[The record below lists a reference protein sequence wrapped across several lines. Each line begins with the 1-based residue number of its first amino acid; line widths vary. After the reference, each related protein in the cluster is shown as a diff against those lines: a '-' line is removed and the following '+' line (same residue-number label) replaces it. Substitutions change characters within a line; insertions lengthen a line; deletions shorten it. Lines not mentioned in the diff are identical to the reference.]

1 WRDLRWLPANATV
14 GLVLVGLPAVSLLL
28 GLAGSAVFA
37 RQFTRSDENLAISA
51 GPGLN
56 GSFQQVEPV
65 SNTLLPLVLAIAF
78 FGVLWLL
85 TKPAMR
91 AYGGLLHWF
100 LAPAHTTRLANRIAE
115 LTQTRTETLD
125 TQSAE
130 IRRIERDLHDGAQAK
145 LVALGMNLGMAEK
158 LLVADP
164 AAALSLLAEAKQ
176 STGHALSELR
186 ELVRGIQPPILADR
200 GLDGAARALALASP
214 LAMDLSV
221 ELPGRPPAPVESA
234 VYFALT
240 EILTNVTKHSAATS
254 AWVRIN
260 YHGGRLDVMVADNG
274 MGGAGRV
281 PGGGLDGIGRRL
293 AAFDGTVT
301 VASPVGGPT
310 IITLEVPCRLASGS
324 S

>member
-1 WRDLRWLPANATV
+1 VKPVRVPLAADAQIRIPFGPA
-14 GLVLVGLPAVSLLL
+14 
-28 GLAGSAVFA
+28 
-37 RQFTRSDENLAISA
+37 
-51 GPGLN
+51 
-56 GSFQQVEPV
+56 
-65 SNTLLPLVLAIAF
+65 LLPL
-78 FGVLWLL
+78 
-85 TKPAMR
+85 R
-91 AYGGLLHWF
+91 AV
-100 LAPAHTTRLANRIAE
+100 I
-115 LTQTRTETLD
+115 
-125 TQSAE
+125 
-130 IRRIERDLHDGAQAK
+130 
-145 LVALGMNLGMAEK
+145 M
-158 LLVADP
+158 
-164 AAALSLLAEAKQ
+164 
-176 STGHALSELR
+176 
-186 ELVRGIQPPILADR
+186 
-200 GLDGAARALALASP
+200 LALASP